1 MMKLVSRA
9 FFFCVITAIALI
21 SISDATPT
29 ISRNEDI
36 SSSMAVNGTCNIFT
50 NSEDLRRSAVIIIS
64 PRVYKMFDSDKR
76 LMDFEQTF
84 SVLVK
89 LLDCLYQPGLIILE
103 SR

>member
-36 SSSMAVNGTCNIFT
+36 SSSMAVKGTCNIFT
-50 NSEDLRRSAVIIIS
+50 SLENLSRSAVIKTL

-76 LMDFEQTF
+76 LMD
-84 SVLVK
+84 
-89 LLDCLYQPGLIILE
+89 LE
-103 SR
+103 